1 MTRRPLL
8 GLPVGSSETER
19 QAIAVYRDRYGHAAL
34 APIVVVIAAY
44 QEEATIGRVLEELPI
59 ESCGLGVEPL
69 VVVDGATDGT
79 ARVASAHGARVCE
92 MATNMG
98 QGAALRLGYHLAGH
112 GGARV
117 IVTTDADGQYDASEL
132 GRLVEP
138 IANGDADMVTG
149 SRWLGRNEAASRI
162 RRIGSHVF
170 AGVVTVLTRQKIT
183 DTSFG
188 FRAMTPAV
196 TGSVELRQPQ
206 YQSSELLIGALMQG
220 FRVAERPM
228 TMRTRAGGTTKKGND
243 LVYGYRYAQVVFG
256 TWRRERFRSLSSG
269 GAGVVGEHE
278 AIEQHELRDEH
289 DERGCQVSGT
299 DQDAPE
305 RDVVRHR
312 AGKSVRGS
320 GEARRQE

>member
-1 MTRRPLL
+1 MTARPLL
-8 GLPVGSSETER
+8 GSPVGSSETER
-19 QAIAVYRDRYGHAAL
+19 AAVAVYRNRYRDAAL

-44 QEEATIGRVLEELPI
+44 QEQATIGRVLEELPL
-59 ESCGLGVEPL
+59 ESCGLEVEPL

-79 ARVASAHGARVCE
+79 AQVAIAHGARICE
-92 MATNMG
+92 MTTNMG
-98 QGAALRLGYHLAGH
+98 QGAALRLGYHLAAQ

-138 IANGDADMVTG
+138 VANGVADMVTG
-149 SRWLGRNEAASRI
+149 SRWLGRNETTSRF

-196 TGSVELRQPQ
+196 TGNVELRQPQ

-220 FRVAERPM
+220 FRVVERPM
-228 TMRTRAGGTTKKGND
+228 TMRTRAIGTSKKGND
-243 LVYGYRYAQVVFG
+243 LVYGYRYTRVVFG
-256 TWRRERFRSLSSG
+256 TWRRERARRNSSG
-269 GAGVVGEHE
+269 GAAVVGEDE
-278 AIEQHELRDEH
+278 AIEEHELRAEH

-299 DQDAPE
+299 DQDAQE
-305 RDVVRHR
+305 RDVVGHR
-312 AGKSVRGS
+312 PGESVRSS